1 LKLDW
6 RRSGILSR
14 LSGPNLFDMRFF
26 WWTYFVA
33 FIVQITFDV
42 IAYDSPSWLWLP
54 VWTGG
59 HLLATAAA
67 IVIRWG
73 FLDAYLLRKPNPYL
87 NILVASLLGVIRV
100 TFIGYASFTLE
111 LQGEFDLGAR
121 IIAGAISGVVGFS
134 VIVNYTESSKSLRVL
149 NKDLLKTQAQ
159 LRNLRKAALQ
169 SVRES
174 QLEAQQKVELLIEP
188 RLKELTSLVEGKKL
202 DSKAKSQVAEEIK
215 SLLLGEVRS
224 LSESFRKP
232 TKALLDQDL
241 FRPVSRLKLFRL
253 PERVSPH
260 LAIKPALTSLAAL
273 AGVPFSLYVFESAQW
288 VPAGF
293 LLVGIDFLMLVL
305 GKLLLSKIRPV
316 PVSLA
321 VAFLVILGLLTVA
334 IDFPLLLLLGY
345 PNDGIP
351 YVVILGAIITLASMV
366 GFGLVVV
373 HEDNKHAYA
382 QDLKKNN
389 DRIERELAVVNQQI
403 WVERRQWA
411 LRIHGTVQAS
421 LTAALVRLSKAGKV
435 DKQDL
440 KLVREHIAS
449 ARKGLV
455 ASSTPF
461 DLKKSLSRI
470 KKTWKGILEIKVK
483 LSSDG
488 AKKLLSDQWAGVC
501 ANEIIK
507 ESVSNSMKHGKAT
520 SVKIRFEIAEPGFI
534 RIVAED
540 NGRGLPNQFRPG
552 LGSQLLDEI
561 AFPWSLTKIPG
572 GARLVARIPVTKK
585 RLAR

>member
-1 LKLDW
+1 MKFDW
-6 RRSGILSR
+6 RKSGILSR

-33 FIVQITFDV
+33 FVVQITFDV

-67 IVIRWG
+67 ILIRWG

-100 TFIGYASFTLE
+100 TFIGYTSFTLE

-241 FRPVSRLKLFRL
+241 FRPISRLKLFRV

-293 LLVGIDFLMLVL
+293 LLVGIDFSMLVL

-345 PNDGIP
+345 PDDGIP
-351 YVVILGAIITLASMV
+351 YVVVLGAIITLASMI

-389 DRIERELAVVNQQI
+389 DRIERELAVANQQI

-435 DKQDL
+435 DKDDL

-470 KKTWKGILEIKVK
+470 KKTWKGLIEIKVK

-488 AKKLLSDQWAGVC
+488 AKKLLADQWAGVC

-520 SVKIRFEIAEPGFI
+520 NVKIRFESAEPGFI
-534 RIVAED
+534 RIIAED

>member
-1 LKLDW
+1 
-6 RRSGILSR
+6 
-14 LSGPNLFDMRFF
+14 MRFF